1 MSEVR
6 LCTGQELLADAS
18 LQADVRDLYAEAFR
32 EPPYRDEP
40 EKAADWAAGPLL
52 RHAGLAGFVLAVAVL
67 DERPA
72 GFAYG
77 ALGEEESWFVDWV
90 RAHTPAEVH
99 EEWLP
104 GHGTLTEL
112 AVRSDARGRGLGG
125 RLHDAVVTH
134 LAASGAE
141 RLVLVAQELALPA
154 RGLYARRGWR
164 DLAELAPGSWL
175 MGVRPGR
182 GEASHTRDGFGP
194 NDPG

>member
-6 LCTGQELLADAS
+6 VCSGQQLLADAS

-40 EKAADWAAGPLL
+40 EKATEWAAGPLL
-52 RHAGLAGFVLAVAVL
+52 RHARLAGFVLAVALV
-67 DERPA
+67 DDRPV

-77 ALGEEESWFVDWV
+77 ALGEGDGWFVDWV
-90 RAHTPAEVH
+90 REHTTADVH

-112 AVRSDARGRGLGG
+112 AVRSDARGLGLGG
-125 RLHDAVVTH
+125 RLHDTVVAN
-134 LAASGAE
+134 LAAHGTE
-141 RLVLVAQELALPA
+141 RLILVAQEQALPA
-154 RGLYARRGWR
+154 RRLYARRGWR

-175 MGVRPGR
+175 MGLRPR
-182 GEASHTRDGFGP
+182 RREASQGDGFGLS
-194 NDPG
+194 DPG